1 VGFALSL
8 ESNVATARVER
19 AAIIAST
26 SARIPMTI
34 TANNVAAAPFLSEVP
49 DAAKLVVVGS
59 VLFGLAAAVRRA
71 A

>member
-1 VGFALSL
+1 
-8 ESNVATARVER
+8 
-19 AAIIAST
+19 
-26 SARIPMTI
+26 MTI